1 VRTEPTV
8 DDLAI
13 AFARVLGDG
22 LNTMDGLQAVGLLK
36 DWLRDREVELVSR
49 AREETHTWADIA
61 EALHRDLS
69 LMELLHGRGR
79 HEP

>member
-1 VRTEPTV
+1 LKRELSA
-8 DDLAI
+8 DDLAV
-13 AFARVLGDG
+13 AFARVIGDG
-22 LNTMDGLQAVGLLK
+22 LNTMAALESIGLLK
-36 DWLRDREVELVSR
+36 DWLRDREVVLVTR

-69 LMELLHGRGR
+69 LMELLHRRGR